1 MLNLSSKATGDEL
14 TAGEWDN
21 HSKELENV
29 VSNAGLTLSN
39 NESDLTKAIDIYSK
53 SNMYNTTNSG
63 NDYTIVDRGLN
74 VDELK
79 AGMIIFVR
87 FNQANTD
94 VVTLSIAT
102 TTINVKN
109 LDGSLL
115 SGMRFKTNEIV
126 GLFYN
131 GTNFISTRFLYKYI
145 DNSPSGFF
153 NFYSDD
159 NDVITNYIEW
169 NDDYLENP
177 VYKLFIVRGNIV
189 NNMLGLQLLL
199 FTEGDLKDND
209 SSDGTNIKIDLG
221 SFFNDNFGYDLKLSN
236 YQTGVGVIVP
246 EDTGTPY
253 LYSSQPLVFDSWK
266 NGSDNANKIVTNL
279 GAKGW
284 KWDTNTSTQYDKLRM
299 YFQVNC
305 KLEDI

>member
-1 MLNLSSKATGDEL
+1 MLNLSNKATGDEL
-14 TAGEWDN
+14 TADEWDN
-21 HSKELENV
+21 HAKESENV
-29 VSNAGLTLSN
+29 VTNAGLTLSN
-39 NESDLTKAIDIYSK
+39 NENDLTKAIDIYAK

-74 VDELK
+74 VEELK

-94 VVTLSIAT
+94 ITTLTIGG

-126 GLFYN
+126 GLYYN
-131 GTNFISTRFLYKYI
+131 GSDFISTRFLYKYI
-145 DNSPSGFF
+145 NNDPTGFF
-153 NFYSDD
+153 NFYNDD
-159 NDVITNYIEW
+159 NNVISNYIEW
-169 NDDYLENP
+169 NNDYLDNP
-177 VYKLFIVRGNIV
+177 TYKLFILRGNIA
-189 NNMLGLQLLL
+189 NNMLNLQLLL
-199 FTEGDLKDND
+199 FTEGDLKNND
-209 SSDGTNIKIDLG
+209 SNNATNIKIDLG
-221 SFFNDNFGYDLKLSN
+221 SFFNNNFGYDLKLSN

-246 EDTGTPY
+246 EDTSKPY
-253 LYSSQPLVFDSWK
+253 LYSSQPLVFDTWK
-266 NGSDNANKIVTNL
+266 NGSGNANKIVTNL

-284 KWDTNTSTQYDKLRM
+284 KWDNTNSTQYNKLRM
-299 YFQVNC
+299 YFQINV

>member
-14 TAGEWDN
+14 TAKEWDN
-21 HSKELENV
+21 HAKESENV
-29 VSNAGLTLSN
+29 VTNAGLTLSA
-39 NESDLTKAIDIYSK
+39 NESDLTKAIDIYAK

-74 VDELK
+74 VEELK

-87 FNQANTD
+87 FNKANTD
-94 VVTLSIAT
+94 ISTLTIGG
-102 TTINVKN
+102 TTIDVKN
-109 LDGSLL
+109 LDGTYL
-115 SGMRFKTNEIV
+115 SGMRFKNNEIV
-126 GLFYN
+126 GLYYD
-131 GTNFISTRFLYKYI
+131 GADFISTRYLYKYI
-145 DNSPSGFF
+145 NNSPNGFF
-153 NFYSDD
+153 NFYSD
-159 NDVITNYIEW
+159 NNGVISNYIEW
-169 NDDYLENP
+169 NNDYLENP

-189 NNMLGLQLLL
+189 NNMLSLQLLL

-209 SSDGTNIKIDLG
+209 SSNASYIKIDLG
-221 SFFNDNFGYDLKLSN
+221 TFFNDNFGYDLKIANNQGGSCAL
-236 YQTGVGVIVP
+236 VP

-253 LYSSQPLVFDSWK
+253 LYSSQPLVFDIWQ
-266 NGSDNANKIVTNL
+266 NGTSHANKIVTNL

-284 KWDTNTSTQYDKLRM
+284 KWDTNIATQYNKLKM